1 MATPGRDVGVVLVA
15 AGSSSRM
22 GGARPKV
29 WLELGGAPILA
40 RALATIAAWPRLAS
54 LAVVVR
60 AEDVAEAEA
69 AVAAAAN
76 PALRNARV
84 VAGGAERADSVR
96 AGLAA
101 LAPAARIVLVH
112 DAARPLASL
121 ALYERVAAAAEES
134 GAAAPALAL
143 VDTLKRRDDAGRL
156 TGVARDGLHALQT
169 PQGFRRELL
178 ERAHANAPRGAAIT
192 DDATVVEATGARVV
206 LVEGEPWNVKIT
218 VPADLAFAQQLLSGR
233 AAPAERRVGLGH
245 DLHRLAAGG
254 PLRLGGVDLAGDVH
268 AVGHSDGDALLHAVT
283 DAVLGACALGDIG
296 QLFPDSDRAHQG
308 RDSAQFLEEALAL
321 ARAKGFR
328 PVQVDAVVRLERPKL
343 APERVRL
350 HERLAALLGLPLDAV
365 SIKAKTAEGIGEI
378 GEGRAVACEALI
390 QMERVAD

>member
-1 MATPGRDVGVVLVA
+1 
-15 AGSSSRM
+15 M

-29 WLELGGAPILA
+29 WLELGGAPILT

-69 AVAAAAN
+69 AVAAAAK
-76 PALRNARV
+76 PALPIARV

-121 ALYERVAAAAEES
+121 ALYERVAEAAEES

-169 PQGFRRELL
+169 PQGFGAELPTRTGTARR
-178 ERAHANAPRGAAIT
+178 AIT
-192 DDATVVEATGARVV
+192 TARPSPKRRARVV
-206 LVEGEPWNVKIT
+206 PSKGSPGTPDHCRPTSPSRSSSSPVARRRPSGASDSATISTASP
-218 VPADLAFAQQLLSGR
+218 PADRCASVAATSR
-233 AAPAERRVGLGH
+233 ATSTP
-245 DLHRLAAGG
+245 
-254 PLRLGGVDLAGDVH
+254 
-268 AVGHSDGDALLHAVT
+268 
-283 DAVLGACALGDIG
+283 
-296 QLFPDSDRAHQG
+296 
-308 RDSAQFLEEALAL
+308 SA
-321 ARAKGFR
+321 
-328 PVQVDAVVRLERPKL
+328 
-343 APERVRL
+343 
-350 HERLAALLGLPLDAV
+350 
-365 SIKAKTAEGIGEI
+365 TATAT
-378 GEGRAVACEALI
+378 RCCT
-390 QMERVAD
+390 R